1 MESDRLF
8 FILFGTLYTIVVL
21 LTAIF
26 SLVMLT
32 TIIYHWHPHCRSTS
46 NLLTCNSCVAFL
58 FFNITIAI
66 QIPNLFQAQQQQ
78 LTNNLVTPSCRI
90 RAFLFLFAC
99 IVKIFSYLIQAI
111 SRYFTIILYKRKILL
126 TYRTNILLILFSWI
140 CSLVLGSSM
149 FISPVAFQYE
159 PESYLCVFTT
169 KVFHTSFTLMIVAF
183 LLPVNIIVLL
193 YGIIL
198 RHTTRTNVIHVE
210 NVLRN
215 NNKRNIKVFRNILMV
230 VVVLIVGGTPNL
242 ISIIVN
248 PICCPLRTRRTFRRV
263 RRIITLCWLSSLITA
278 IPQLFIFEQSLI
290 SGSLTKYH
298 CASTGYTAEWQRRV
312 YFTTFACYV
321 LVIPAF
327 CMTICYIKIIRVVA
341 SSTNAWMQK
350 VQDQTTTTILP
361 SPPAAL
367 AKIKTVQLA
376 MAIIIVFVV
385 CWTPYMVIT
394 LVVIY
399 SNGFVRIPSWLDG
412 VLQTICLAQSS
423 LNPFIYIIFNKRRKH
438 PPTIVLALART
449 SMQISRR
456 RIQRK

>member
-248 PICCPLRTRRTFRRV
+248 
-263 RRIITLCWLSSLITA
+263 RIDQIPWPFYSISIFFITLS
-278 IPQLFIFEQSLI
+278 
-290 SGSLTKYH
+290 
-298 CASTGYTAEWQRRV
+298 
-312 YFTTFACYV
+312 
-321 LVIPAF
+321 
-327 CMTICYIKIIRVVA
+327 
-341 SSTNAWMQK
+341 
-350 VQDQTTTTILP
+350 
-361 SPPAAL
+361 
-367 AKIKTVQLA
+367 
-376 MAIIIVFVV
+376 
-385 CWTPYMVIT
+385 
-394 LVVIY
+394 
-399 SNGFVRIPSWLDG
+399 
-412 VLQTICLAQSS
+412 
-423 LNPFIYIIFNKRRKH
+423 
-438 PPTIVLALART
+438 
-449 SMQISRR
+449 
-456 RIQRK
+456 